1 MSRTANVVRLT
12 LPPERRVLV
21 ISDIHGNLPFFKG
34 VLSAARY
41 TPDDV
46 LVLLGDLVEKGP
58 DSLATLRYIMALAER
73 NTVYCVRGNCDNLVS
88 DFALDEG
95 APEAGFYHHY
105 LNVWRDRCLL
115 VQMGQAA
122 GFETR
127 GPEDLAGLREVVRE
141 RFAPELAFLEAMP
154 EILVTPDYLFVHG
167 GVADEERLDGLD
179 AWGCMKNDDFLS
191 QGHAFRRWC
200 IVGHWP
206 VTLYDPRVPR
216 CRPLLEERRHI
227 ASIDGGCSLQIGG
240 QLNALVLPEAPGGAF
255 SWFAYDGLPTAAALD
270 AQAPSADSVNVRW
283 GRNALEVLERGR
295 ELSRCRHLE
304 TGRVLDVLTGT
315 CTWTGESPGA
325 RTPPTT
331 GWRCAPATPCRWCGA
346 SPTGSGEEDG
356 VTAGWITAKSGAGLW
371 PAPPCFTGRQGAP
384 APCPARSRG
393 QSPPAPPQSGDE
405 PGL

>member
-12 LPPERRVLV
+12 LPPGRRVLV

-58 DSLATLRYIMALAER
+58 DSLATLRYIMALAEQ

-191 QGHAFRRWC
+191 QGHSFRRWC
-200 IVGHWP
+200 VVGHWP

-255 SWFAYDGLPTAAALD
+255 SWFAYDGLPTVAALD

-304 TGRVLDVLTGT
+304 TGRVLDVLTEYLYVDRGVT
-315 CTWTGESPGA
+315 RCEDSTDYRLEVHPGDTLSVVRRVSDRA
-325 RTPPTT
+325 LVKK
-331 GWRCAPATPCRWCGA
+331 
-346 SPTGSGEEDG
+346 DG
-356 VTAGWITAKSGAGLW
+356 VTGWY
-371 PAPPCFTGRQGAP
+371 FGRM
-384 APCPARSRG
+384 
-393 QSPPAPPQSGDE
+393 E
-405 PGL
+405 

>member
-1 MSRTANVVRLT
+1 MSRTAKVVRLT
-12 LPPERRVLV
+12 LPPGRRVLV

-58 DSLATLRYIMALAER
+58 DSLATLRYIMALAGQ

-127 GPEDLAGLREVVRE
+127 GPEDLAALREVVRE

-216 CRPLLEERRHI
+216 CRPLLEQARHI

-240 QLNALVLPEAPGGAF
+240 QLNALVLPERPGGVF

-304 TGRVLDVLTGT
+304 TGRVLDVLT
-315 CTWTGESPGA
+315 EYLYVD
-325 RTPPTT
+325 R
-331 GWRCAPATPCRWCGA
+331 
-346 SPTGSGEEDG
+346 G
-356 VTAGWITAKSGAGLW
+356 VTR
-371 PAPPCFTGRQGAP
+371 C
-384 APCPARSRG
+384 
-393 QSPPAPPQSGDE
+393 
-405 PGL
+405 

>member
-12 LPPERRVLV
+12 LPPGRRVLV

-191 QGHAFRRWC
+191 QGHARK
-200 IVGHWP
+200 
-206 VTLYDPRVPR
+206 
-216 CRPLLEERRHI
+216 
-227 ASIDGGCSLQIGG
+227 
-240 QLNALVLPEAPGGAF
+240 PEF
-255 SWFAYDGLPTAAALD
+255 C
-270 AQAPSADSVNVRW
+270 
-283 GRNALEVLERGR
+283 EV
-295 ELSRCRHLE
+295 
-304 TGRVLDVLTGT
+304 
-315 CTWTGESPGA
+315 
-325 RTPPTT
+325 
-331 GWRCAPATPCRWCGA
+331 
-346 SPTGSGEEDG
+346 
-356 VTAGWITAKSGAGLW
+356 
-371 PAPPCFTGRQGAP
+371 
-384 APCPARSRG
+384 
-393 QSPPAPPQSGDE
+393 
-405 PGL
+405 

>member
-12 LPPERRVLV
+12 LPPGRRVLV

-58 DSLATLRYIMALAER
+58 DSLATLRYIMALAEQ

-167 GVADEERLDGLD
+167 GVADEERLELSFLRALPTILVSDRFLFVHGGVPREEQLEQLD
-179 AWGCMKNDDFLS
+179 AWACMKNDDFLS

-304 TGRVLDVLTGT
+304 TGRVLDVLTEYLYVDRGVT
-315 CTWTGESPGA
+315 RCEDSTDYRLEVRPGDTLSVVRRISDRA
-325 RTPPTT
+325 LVKK
-331 GWRCAPATPCRWCGA
+331 
-346 SPTGSGEEDG
+346 DG
-356 VTAGWITAKSGAGLW
+356 VTGWY
-371 PAPPCFTGRQGAP
+371 FGRM
-384 APCPARSRG
+384 
-393 QSPPAPPQSGDE
+393 E
-405 PGL
+405 

>member
-1 MSRTANVVRLT
+1 MSRTAKVVRLN
-12 LPPERRVLV
+12 LPLGRRVLV

-34 VLSAARY
+34 VLSAAHY

-58 DSLATLRYIMALAER
+58 DSLSTLRNIMALAEE

-127 GPEDLAGLREVVRE
+127 GPEDLAALRNVVRE
-141 RFAPELAFLEAMP
+141 HFAPELAFLEAMP

-167 GVADEERLDGLD
+167 GVADEEHLDGLD
-179 AWGCMKNDDFLS
+179 AWHCMKNDDFLS
-191 QGHAFRRWC
+191 QGHSFRRWC
-200 IVGHWP
+200 VVGHWP
-206 VTLYDPRVPR
+206 VTLYDPYVPK
-216 CRPLLEERRHI
+216 CRPLLEPARHI
-227 ASIDGGCSLQIGG
+227 ASIDGGCSLQLSG
-240 QLNALVLPEAPGGAF
+240 QLNALVLPESPGGAF
-255 SWFAYDGLPTAAALD
+255 SWFAYDGLPTATALD

-304 TGRVLDVLTGT
+304 TGRVLDVLTEYLYVDRGVT
-315 CTWTGESPGA
+315 RCEDSTDYRLEVHPGDTLSVVKRISDRA
-325 RTPPTT
+325 LVKK
-331 GWRCAPATPCRWCGA
+331 
-346 SPTGSGEEDG
+346 DG
-356 VTAGWITAKSGAGLW
+356 VAGWY
-371 PAPPCFTGRQGAP
+371 FGRM
-384 APCPARSRG
+384 
-393 QSPPAPPQSGDE
+393 E
-405 PGL
+405 